1 VYWSKVIIM
10 PLSEK
15 EIQVLVEKLRGKYL
29 DYAKKHSPKWFD
41 INAFDDRLS
50 MALRNRM
57 NLEGFILAEITNFE
71 KVREKYEKKKS
82 RKPFSEQVD
91 RIIEENVA
99 RIKKYPERKFHRMAG
114 QEISHFYGA
123 GADLSQYFFPII
135 PYLLKEEPYRS
146 KALRIEETFDFLFTP
161 RGKKHPKRIED
172 HILLLDRRG
181 VTELEIEKDRNEY
194 LKESAFLLH
203 GLVDFLD
210 GLMQVKKGE
219 WELPIKFDRPF
230 LEGEKKKKV
239 QDNFAQ
245 HTAYGAILKV
255 REAAVSI
262 IEDFRMTA
270 FRPR

>member
-1 VYWSKVIIM
+1 M

-15 EIQVLVEKLRGKYL
+15 EIRVLVEKLRGKYL

-41 INAFDDRLS
+41 INAFDERLS

-82 RKPFSEQVD
+82 LRPFSERVD

-99 RIKKYPERKFHRMAG
+99 RIKKYPEKKFHKNAG

-123 GADLSQYFFPII
+123 GADLAQYYFPII
-135 PYLLKEEPYRS
+135 PYLLKEEPHRT
-146 KALRIEETFDFLFTP
+146 KALRFEETFDFLFFP
-161 RGKKHPKRIED
+161 RGKKHPKRVED

-181 VTELEIEKDRNEY
+181 VSEIEIEKDRNEY

-203 GLVDFLD
+203 GLVEFLD
-210 GLMQVKKGE
+210 GLMLVKNAE

-230 LEGEKKKKV
+230 LEGEKRKKV
-239 QDNFAQ
+239 QDNFAR
-245 HTAYGAILKV
+245 HTVYGAILKV
-255 REAAVSI
+255 RETAVSI
-262 IEDFRMTA
+262 IEDFRITA
-270 FRPR
+270 FRAK

>member
-1 VYWSKVIIM
+1 M

-15 EIQVLVEKLRGKYL
+15 EIRVLVEKLRGKYL
-29 DYAKKHSPKWFD
+29 DSAKKHSPKWFD

-71 KVREKYEKKKS
+71 KIREKYEKKKS

-91 RIIEENVA
+91 RIIEANVA
-99 RIKKYPERKFHRMAG
+99 RIKKYPERKFHNKAG
-114 QEISHFYGA
+114 LEISHFYGA

-135 PYLLKEEPYRS
+135 PYLLKDEPHKS
-146 KALRIEETFDFLFTP
+146 KARGFEESFDFLFAP
-161 RGKKHPKRIED
+161 RGNKHPRRIED

-194 LKESAFLLH
+194 LKESAFQLH

-210 GLMQVKKGE
+210 GLMQVKNPE

-230 LEGEKKKKV
+230 LEGEKKKRV
-239 QDNFAQ
+239 QENFAR

-262 IEDFRMTA
+262 IEDFRITA
-270 FRPR
+270 FKAR